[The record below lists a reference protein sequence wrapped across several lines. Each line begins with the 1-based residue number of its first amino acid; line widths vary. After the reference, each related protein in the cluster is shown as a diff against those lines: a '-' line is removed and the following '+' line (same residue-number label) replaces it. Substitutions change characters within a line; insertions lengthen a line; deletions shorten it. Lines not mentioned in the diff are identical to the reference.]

1 MSRTDPAFSKT
12 ILSKPPQFEIDDTLP
27 VSIKNPA
34 DIPTIESEVRG
45 YVRSFPTVFNKAQ
58 GSILTDTNGKDYI
71 DFFCG
76 AGSLNYGHNNPNAK
90 KALLEYIQSDGIQHS
105 LDTSTKAK
113 LDFLHTFES
122 VILQPRKLDYKI
134 QFTGPTGTNAVEA
147 AIKLARKVKKRS
159 HVIAFSHGYHG
170 HSLGSL
176 ALTAND
182 YYHDEFYGS
191 RNNVSHLPF
200 DGYLGDIDTSEYLE
214 KVLSDQSSG
223 IPIPAAII
231 LETIQGEGGINVAS
245 KQWLQN
251 VEATCRKHDILLIV
265 DDIQVGN
272 GRTGKFFSFE
282 HSGISPDIVC
292 LSKSIGGGLPFSINL
307 IKPEIDAW
315 KPGEHTGTFRGNNLA
330 FVAGRA
336 MLEYWKQ
343 DFEADIAAR
352 AEIIET
358 RLKAIIKRFEKHN
371 LSSRGLGMIWG
382 LDVAKGA
389 IAKDIIK
396 GCFNAGLLIESSGAD
411 DEVIKIMAAL
421 TIEPLTLDKG
431 FDILEDV
438 LSEVLAESKL
448 LS

>member
-1 MSRTDPAFSKT
+1 MSRTDPALSKT
-12 ILSKPPQFEIDDTLP
+12 ILSKSPQFEIDNTPP

-45 YVRSFPTVFNKAQ
+45 YVRNFPTVFNKAQ

-90 KALLEYIQSDGIQHS
+90 KALLDYIEGDGIQHS

-200 DGYLGDIDTSEYLE
+200 DGYLGNLDTSEYLE

-223 IPIPAAII
+223 IPIPASII

-330 FVAGRA
+330 FVAGNA

-352 AEIIET
+352 
-358 RLKAIIKRFEKHN
+358 
-371 LSSRGLGMIWG
+371 
-382 LDVAKGA
+382 
-389 IAKDIIK
+389 
-396 GCFNAGLLIESSGAD
+396 
-411 DEVIKIMAAL
+411 
-421 TIEPLTLDKG
+421 
-431 FDILEDV
+431 
-438 LSEVLAESKL
+438 
-448 LS
+448 